1 MPMSA
6 ESLNSLLTAMTSA
19 DKPAFLARCDEVFAK
34 VAEEQFDRIAQNLG
48 PNLKSGYS
56 LTSMGA
62 LQRKVGEISVFKI
75 TFKNGADEKVA
86 LISEKDGK
94 VAGLVLK

>member
-1 MPMSA
+1 MNQSTLDA
-6 ESLNSLLTAMTSA
+6 LLKAMTAA
-19 DKPAFLARCDEVFAK
+19 DKPAFLARCDEAFAK
-34 VAEEQFDRIAQNLG
+34 VAAEQFDRIAQSLG
-48 PNLKSGYS
+48 PNLKSGYT

-62 LQRKVGEISVFKI
+62 LQRKVGEISVAKI
-75 TFKNGADEKVA
+75 TFTNGADEKIA